1 MRKILLLIP
10 LFGLLLALPIACA
23 GSYHMDVSGSGK
35 IGFYF
40 ISSDDSGTILQ
51 GYYGDGTV
59 DYEST
64 YNDGTLETDI
74 KSTGSGFFGTIL
86 APANSWTIDET
97 YSEDGSGP
105 TNYKDDGTTP
115 EMFRHRWTSSFSN
128 VGSYSVN

>member
-10 LFGLLLALPIACA
+10 LFALSLALPVACA
-23 GSYHMDVSGSGK
+23 GSYHMDISGSGN

-74 KSTGSGFFGTIL
+74 ESTGPGIFGTIL

-97 YSEDGSGP
+97 YSKDGSPP
-105 TNYKDDGTTP
+105 TNYIDDGPTP
-115 EMFRHRWTSSFSN
+115 EMFLHSWTSSFSN
-128 VGSYSVN
+128 MGYYSVN